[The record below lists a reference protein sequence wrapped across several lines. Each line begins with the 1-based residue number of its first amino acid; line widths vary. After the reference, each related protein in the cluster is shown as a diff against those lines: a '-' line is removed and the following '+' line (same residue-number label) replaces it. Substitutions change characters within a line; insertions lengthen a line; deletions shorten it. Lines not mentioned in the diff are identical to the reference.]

1 MGRLKPKGL
10 VKTVRGGTTLVRG
23 QLNETAAAPAALL
36 DSPFE
41 HRPADA
47 AGTLAGGNAHALDLA
62 APHAAPSEPGNK
74 AELQNADDISAAF
87 GDREELARIALDR
100 RERLAITIVQLW
112 AEVLAAAADRV
123 VGEQRDDGCK
133 VGRGGGAKTDHVG

>member
-23 QLNETAAAPAALL
+23 QLDEAAAAPAALL

-41 HRPADA
+41 HRPTDA

-74 AELQNADDISAAF
+74 AELQNADYISAAF
-87 GDREELARIALDR
+87 GDREELVRIVLDR
-100 RERLAITIVQLW
+100 RERLAIAGLQLRPR
-112 AEVLAAAADRV
+112 VLAAAADRV
-123 VGEQRDDGCK
+123 VVGEQRDDGCQ
-133 VGRGGGAKTDHVG
+133 VAR